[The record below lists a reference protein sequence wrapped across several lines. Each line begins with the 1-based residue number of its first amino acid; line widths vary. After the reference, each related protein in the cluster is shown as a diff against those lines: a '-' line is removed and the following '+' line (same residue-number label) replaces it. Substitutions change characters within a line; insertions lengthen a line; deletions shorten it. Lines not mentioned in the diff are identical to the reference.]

1 MRKFCPRI
9 QIELRYA
16 TKQNGVGT
24 AIYPK
29 GARCLL
35 RKSTA
40 ERLVRVQLQLEKQ
53 KLGLKIWDAYRP
65 LSAQKALWR
74 VCSDSRFVAPP
85 HRGSLHNRGCAVDLT
100 LVDAFGNEVAMP
112 CDFDT
117 FSVRAKVHYT
127 GGLELSRHNRN
138 TLQLAMRS
146 VGFVSYSNEWWHFHD
161 PNWRQFRKI
170 NFSLRR

>member
-9 QIELRYA
+9 RVELRYA
-16 TKQNGVGT
+16 TKHNGVGT

-65 LSAQKALWR
+65 LSAQKALWK

-100 LVDAFGNEVAMP
+100 LMDASGNELAMP

-127 GGLELSRHNRN
+127 GGLKLSRHNRN
-138 TLQLAMRS
+138 TLQSAMKS
-146 VGFVSYSNEWWHFHD
+146 CGFVSYSNEWWHFHD

-170 NFSLRR
+170 DVSLRR